1 MMYFVITF
9 KNNGYGSQK
18 TVMRQTRHES
28 NVFRN
33 TVEVLTSEGFKA
45 VDTLPDFDCQPLS
58 VPTMTQLSA
67 LGVRF
72 A

>member
-18 TVMRQTRHES
+18 TVMRQSRDE
-28 NVFRN
+28 RN
-33 TVEVLTSEGFKA
+33 FVEVLTTEGFRR
-45 VDTLPDFDCQPLS
+45 VTRLPDFDCQALS
-58 VPTMTQLSA
+58 VPDRSQLLA
-67 LGVRF
+67 LGVQF